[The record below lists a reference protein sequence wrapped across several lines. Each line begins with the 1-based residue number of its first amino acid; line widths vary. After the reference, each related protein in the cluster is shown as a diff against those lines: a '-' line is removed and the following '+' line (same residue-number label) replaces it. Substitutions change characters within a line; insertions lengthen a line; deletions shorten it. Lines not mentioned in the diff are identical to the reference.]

1 MRELAY
7 EERGTGAH
15 TVVLLHGFPF
25 TSALWQAQR
34 DALGNGKRRIVTPD
48 LPGFGRTKGFEETMD
63 AYADDV
69 LTLAD
74 RLGASKIILGGFSMG
89 GYVALAFARK
99 YRERLEGL
107 LLVDTKA
114 DPDTQEARAGRYS
127 LLERVEA
134 EGPQAAFDAMLPR
147 LIAPDT
153 KEKRPQVIDRLRE
166 IASGATKEGVV
177 GALTAMAERPD
188 STTILGDLT
197 VPSLIIVGMHDQI
210 TPSRDADELATQLPI
225 ARIAVIEDAGHAT
238 PVENP
243 TAVTAAIQ
251 SWLIEHGW

>member
-1 MRELAY
+1 MQQLAFD
-7 EERGTGAH
+7 EHGSGPH
-15 TVVLLHGFPF
+15 TVILLHGFPF
-25 TSALWQAQR
+25 TSAIWQAQR
-34 DALGNGKRRIVTPD
+34 EALGNGKRRIVTPD
-48 LPGFGRTKGFEETMD
+48 LPGFGRTKGSEESMD
-63 AYADDV
+63 AYAEDV
-69 LTLAD
+69 RALID
-74 RLGASKIILGGFSMG
+74 KLGAQRVILGGFSMG

-99 YRERLEGL
+99 YADRLEGL

-114 DPDTQEARAGRYS
+114 DPDSEEARVGHYA
-127 LLERVEA
+127 LIERVEA

-153 KEKRPQVIDRLRE
+153 KEKRPEVIDRLRE
-166 IASGATKEGVV
+166 IASGVTAEGVV

-197 VPSLIIVGMHDQI
+197 IPALIIVGMHDQI
-210 TPSRDADELATQLPI
+210 TPSRDADELGTQLPM
-225 ARIAVIEDAGHAT
+225 ARIAIIDDAGHAT

-243 TAVTAAIQ
+243 PAVTAAIQ